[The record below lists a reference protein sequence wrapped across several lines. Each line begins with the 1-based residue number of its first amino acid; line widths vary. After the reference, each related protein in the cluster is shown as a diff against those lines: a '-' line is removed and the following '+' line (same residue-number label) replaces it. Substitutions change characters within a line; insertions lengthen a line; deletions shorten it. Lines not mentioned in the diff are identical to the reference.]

1 MGALALRRRR
11 LNWGLNF
18 NNRCCVRPCLSQ
30 SAATDD
36 ADVHSLARQNPGRAG
51 GWEEVLVSRS
61 GHFHWVSD
69 LGESVWVEHLLLFDT
84 RRTKKSTNVWTGVS
98 RSIGSGQMRTPVG
111 RRPLLSTSGTS
122 SGKAGFPRAAIH
134 HLSERTFDF
143 GCADGQRHFRAH

>member
-36 ADVHSLARQNPGRAG
+36 ADVHSLAREILGGRGGGGRVSSRDPAIFIGCQILASPSGWNICCCLTRGEQNKRP
-51 GWEEVLVSRS
+51 
-61 GHFHWVSD
+61 
-69 LGESVWVEHLLLFDT
+69 
-84 RRTKKSTNVWTGVS
+84 NVWTGVS
-98 RSIGSGQMRTPVG
+98 RSISSGQMRTPVG

-122 SGKAGFPRAAIH
+122 SARPV
-134 HLSERTFDF
+134 
-143 GCADGQRHFRAH
+143 FRGANTSPQWTHV

>member
-36 ADVHSLARQNPGRAG
+36 ADVHSLAREILGGGRGARG
-51 GWEEVLVSRS
+51 EGLVSRS
-61 GHFHWVSD
+61 GDFHWVSD

-84 RRTKKSTNVWTGVS
+84 RRTK
-98 RSIGSGQMRTPVG
+98 
-111 RRPLLSTSGTS
+111 
-122 SGKAGFPRAAIH
+122 
-134 HLSERTFDF
+134 
-143 GCADGQRHFRAH
+143 